1 MIGKKYRYNP
11 DSISFEKQDSSII
24 ARFKRLFPFITL
36 SFIFAITMVIV
47 FFFFIDSPKEKA
59 FLRDKNEILSQYQ
72 VLNNELN
79 VIKKELSDLQYRDDN
94 IYRTIFEADPI
105 SQDIRQA
112 GFGGTDKYENLRH
125 LDAKEIVANTSQ
137 RFDIISKQLYI
148 QSKSFDQVAKLAKRK
163 KDMMAC
169 IPAILPI
176 SSDQIKRI
184 GHYGMRIHPIYKIP
198 KMHEGMD
205 FTATTGTPIYA
216 TGNGKVIEVKKSYG
230 GYGNQVMIDHGFG
243 YETRYAHLKLIKV
256 RKGQEIKRGDLI
268 GTVGSSGLSTGPHL
282 HYEVLKNLKHV
293 NPINY
298 YFEDI
303 SPKEYNEMIHH
314 SLQYGGQSLD

>member
-1 MIGKKYRYNP
+1 MIGSKYTYN
-11 DSISFEKQDSSII
+11 SENISFEKQDSSIR

-36 SFIFAITMVIV
+36 SFIFATIMVV
-47 FFFFIDSPKEKA
+47 TFFFFIDSPKEKA
-59 FLRDKNEILSQYQ
+59 LKRDKNEILSQYQ
-72 VLNNELN
+72 ILNNELN
-79 VIKKELSDLQYRDDN
+79 TIKKELTDLQYRDDN

-105 SQDIRQA
+105 SKDIRQA

-137 RFDIISKQLYI
+137 NFDIISKQLYI

-163 KDMMAC
+163 KDMMAS

-176 SSDQIKRI
+176 SSNQIKRI

-205 FTATTGTPIYA
+205 FTATTGTSVYA
-216 TGNGKVIEVKKSYG
+216 TGNGTVIEIKKSYG
-230 GYGNQVMIDHGFG
+230 GYGNQVMIEHGFG

-256 RKGQEIKRGDLI
+256 QKGQKIKRGDLI
-268 GTVGSSGLSTGPHL
+268 GTVGSTGLSTGPHL
-282 HYEVLKNLKHV
+282 HYEVIKKNRHV

-303 SPKEYNEMIHH
+303 SPEEYNEMIHH